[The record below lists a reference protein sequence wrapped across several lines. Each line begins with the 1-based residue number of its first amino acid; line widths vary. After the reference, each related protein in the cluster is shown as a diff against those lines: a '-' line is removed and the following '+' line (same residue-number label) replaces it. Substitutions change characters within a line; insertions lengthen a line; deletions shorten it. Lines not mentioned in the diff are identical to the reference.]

1 MAKELVKQEIEL
13 AEMFLSDARI
23 LLNAGGSPKSVM
35 NRIYYSV
42 FHSSKAVLIKQGFE
56 PKTHKGTINLF
67 WNEIARKGLCSLD
80 SAKFLARAFK
90 EREEADYEPLTA
102 ISEEKVR
109 DFLEKAGL
117 FLEEM
122 KNIISNNAK

>member
-1 MAKELVKQEIEL
+1 MVKELVKKELEL
-13 AEMFLSDARI
+13 AETLLNDARI

-35 NRIYYSV
+35 NRIYYAV
-42 FHSSKAVLIKQGFE
+42 FHSSRAVLIKHGFE
-56 PKTHKGTINLF
+56 PKSHKGTINLF
-67 WNEIARKGLCSLD
+67 WTEIAKKDLCSRE

-90 EREEADYEPLTA
+90 EREEADYEPLTE

-122 KNIISNNAK
+122 KNIVSNNAK